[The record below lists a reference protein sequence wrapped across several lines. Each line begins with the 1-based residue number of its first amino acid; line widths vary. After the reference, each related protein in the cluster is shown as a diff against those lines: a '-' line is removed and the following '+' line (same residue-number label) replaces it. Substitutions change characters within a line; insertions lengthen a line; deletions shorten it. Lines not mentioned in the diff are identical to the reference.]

1 MPKSS
6 CQRPVLGKREPLVS
20 ALSGVVQNAS
30 GVAKREAVAAI
41 TFRPIIENSEVVL
54 IKVPVA
60 AQSDQSRS
68 LPSC

>member
-1 MPKSS
+1 
-6 CQRPVLGKREPLVS
+6 
-20 ALSGVVQNAS
+20 VQNAS

-54 IKVPVA
+54 IKVPIA
-60 AQSDQSRS
+60 AQPDQSRS